1 MNAAIAA
8 ARLDNQGITAAPR
21 RRPDGVVAWLGA
33 VQAQDYPAAK
43 WALALRMRD
52 GTTGEAIDRALDEG
66 RIIRT
71 HVLRPTWH
79 FVAPADLHWMLELTA
94 PRVRQ
99 ALAFANRYY
108 ELDAALR
115 TRATSIFERAL
126 GRNENLTRL
135 ELGRCLSRAGLEV
148 AGVRL
153 ALLTIHAE
161 LDAAIC
167 SGPLRG
173 KHTTYALLPKRVP
186 TPRRLPRDEA
196 LGELAKRYLQS
207 HGPATIRDFVWWS
220 GLTVG
225 DARRA
230 LEIRRARQ
238 HTIDG
243 LAYWIIDAAPPRGKP
258 RPRVHLLPIYDEY
271 LVAYR
276 DLGAVPRGAGS
287 RGRLQQAV
295 VAAGQVAGTWKPV
308 RATDGVVLEITAD
321 RRLSATERRS
331 LQQAAVRYEQFL
343 GVRVSLV
350 TTPIRSRQ
358 RGTSSGSPV

>member
-8 ARLDNQGITAAPR
+8 ARLDNQGITSSPR
-21 RRPDGVVAWLGA
+21 RRPEAVVAWLGA

-52 GTTGEAIDRALDEG
+52 GTTGETVNRALDEG

-79 FVAPADLHWMLELTA
+79 FVAPADVHWMLELTA

-115 TRATSIFERAL
+115 TRATGIFERAL
-126 GRNENLTRL
+126 RRNECLTRL
-135 ELGRCLSRAGLEV
+135 ELGRCLARAGLEV

-173 KHTTYALLPKRVP
+173 KQATYAHLPARVP
-186 TPRRLPRDEA
+186 KPRRLPRDEA

-207 HGPATIRDFVWWS
+207 HGPATIRDFAWWS
-220 GLTVG
+220 GLTVS
-225 DARRA
+225 DVRRS
-230 LEIRRARQ
+230 LEISRARQ
-238 HTIDG
+238 QVVDG
-243 LAYWIIDAAPPRGKP
+243 LAYWTIGAMPARKKP
-258 RPRVHLLPIYDEY
+258 RPGVHLLPIYDEY

-276 DLGAVPRGAGS
+276 DHLAVPRRAG
-287 RGRLQQAV
+287 RGGGLQPAV

-308 RATDGVVLEITAD
+308 RTTDGVVLEITAD
-321 RRLSATERRS
+321 RPLSATERRS
-331 LQQAAVRYEQFL
+331 LQQATMRYEKFL
-343 GVRVSLV
+343 GVRVSV
-350 TTPIRSRQ
+350 AMA
-358 RGTSSGSPV
+358 